1 MKRLADHPDTLEAVA
16 IHLAKANTLSQ
27 TYNNK
32 NLSRLPNDQTKMQNG
47 KESKDKK
54 IESHRECHYP
64 KDSGFQKRGSRGEE
78 LMNKTASELS
88 GLPDVKHRSNFRG
101 NK

>member
-1 MKRLADHPDTLEAVA
+1 MKRLADHSDTLWGQ
-16 IHLAKANTLSQ
+16 LPYTWLKLTPQ

-32 NLSRLPNDQTKMQNG
+32 NLSRLPNGQTKMQNG

-54 IESHRECHYP
+54 IESNRECQYP

-88 GLPDVKHRSNFRG
+88 GLPDVKHRSNFEG